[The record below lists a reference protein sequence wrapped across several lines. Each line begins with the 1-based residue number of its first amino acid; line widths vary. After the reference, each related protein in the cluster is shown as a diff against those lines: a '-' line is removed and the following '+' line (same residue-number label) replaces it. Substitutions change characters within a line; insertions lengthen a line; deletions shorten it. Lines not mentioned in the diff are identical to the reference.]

1 MKIVND
7 PGIDRITRDLSGAMW
22 IFARL
27 REDDNSTATFIH
39 RCFQREIWRE
49 IRLRDRVV
57 ICAVLPAVPFVIM
70 AVTAVFTTLN
80 GPAIKRKAHRK
91 GYHPADSR
99 ADRACTPLC
108 NPVSMVLHLRI
119 A

>member
-22 IFARL
+22 IFSRL

-49 IRLRDRVV
+49 IRLRDRVA

-70 AVTAVFTTLN
+70 AVTTVLTALTIDHLGTGEQRQRYLPGAVSGT
-80 GPAIKRKAHRK
+80 GPAAEGARSGR
-91 GYHPADSR
+91 SLR
-99 ADRACTPLC
+99 AGAR
-108 NPVSMVLHLRI
+108 
-119 A
+119 